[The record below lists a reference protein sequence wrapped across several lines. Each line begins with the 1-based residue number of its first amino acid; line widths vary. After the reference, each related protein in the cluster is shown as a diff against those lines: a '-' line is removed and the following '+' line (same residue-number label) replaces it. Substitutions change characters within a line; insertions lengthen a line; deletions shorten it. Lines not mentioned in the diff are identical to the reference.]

1 MSSLAGPVGAQGVA
15 GPAVRPARTLSKL
28 ADRWLI
34 PMFTF
39 LALFY
44 LVLPILVMIAFSF
57 NDPPGRFN
65 FVWGQ
70 FSLAAWGNPFGR
82 PGLEGGVATS
92 LVVATLATLVATTLG
107 TLIALSLSRY
117 KFGGRSGV
125 SLFIFIPMA
134 TPEIVLGASLLTL
147 FVATASEPLKTITG
161 GVLFPLGV
169 QTILIAHVMF
179 NIGFVVVTVRAR
191 MQGFPRHLEEAAM
204 DLGANPWTTFWKVTF
219 PLILPG
225 VLAGALL
232 AFSLSIDDFI
242 ITNFT
247 SGTATTFPIWV
258 WASIKNNL
266 PPQVHVIG
274 TMVFVG
280 AVGLVAL
287 STLWERRSERRDR
300 RIAAQEATRE
310 VARVEAAR
318 TAQAG

>member
-1 MSSLAGPVGAQGVA
+1 MSSIAPGVSAAGVG
-15 GPAVRPARTLSKL
+15 VRTASPGRRATKL
-28 ADRWLI
+28 VDRWLI
-34 PMFTF
+34 PVFVFM
-39 LALFY
+39 ALFY
-44 LVLPILVMIAFSF
+44 LALPILVMIAFSF

-82 PGLEGGVATS
+82 PGLEGAITTS
-92 LVVATLATLVATTLG
+92 LVVATVSTLIATILG
-107 TLIALSLSRY
+107 TLIALALSRY
-117 KFGGRSGV
+117 NFGGRSGV

-147 FVATASEPLKTITG
+147 FVGTASEPLKTITG

-169 QTILIAHVMF
+169 QTILIAHIMY
-179 NIGFVVVTVRAR
+179 NISFVVVTVRAR

-280 AVGLVAL
+280 AVGIVAL
-287 STLWERRSERRDR
+287 GTLWERRSERRDR
-300 RIAAQEATRE
+300 RIAVQ
-310 VARVEAAR
+310 EAAR
-318 TAQAG
+318 ELARVDASRMAPAD

>member
-1 MSSLAGPVGAQGVA
+1 VSSAARPLESRSVGARNG
-15 GPAVRPARTLSKL
+15 RPAQRFTKL
-28 ADRWLI
+28 VDRWLM
-34 PMFTF
+34 PVFTL

-44 LVLPILVMIAFSF
+44 LILPILVMVGFSF

-65 FVWGQ
+65 FVLGQ
-70 FSLAAWGNPFGR
+70 FSLAAWQNPFGR
-82 PGLEGGVATS
+82 PGLEGAIKTSLLVATIS
-92 LVVATLATLVATTLG
+92 TAIATTLG
-107 TLIALSLSRY
+107 TLIALALSRY
-117 KFGGRSGV
+117 QFSGRSGV

-147 FVATASEPLKTITG
+147 FVGTASEPLKTITG
-161 GVLFPLGV
+161 GLLFPLGV

-179 NIGFVVVTVRAR
+179 NISFVVVTVRAR

-225 VLAGALL
+225 ILAGALL

-242 ITNFT
+242 ITNFA

-280 AVGLVAL
+280 AVGIVAVNTIL
-287 STLWERRSERRDR
+287 TSRTEARDR
-300 RIAAQEATRE
+300 RIAQE
-310 VARVEAAR
+310 EAAR
-318 TAQAG
+318 AVEAHLVIPE

>member
-1 MSSLAGPVGAQGVA
+1 MSAAVTSASAEGASRVS
-15 GPAVRPARTLSKL
+15 PARRAGKF
-28 ADRWLI
+28 ADRWLM
-34 PMFTF
+34 PVYVF

-44 LVLPILVMIAFSF
+44 LALPILVMIAFSF

-65 FVWGQ
+65 FVWGE

-82 PGLEGGVATS
+82 PGLEGAITTS
-92 LVVATLATLVATTLG
+92 LLVATVATIIATILG

-117 KFGGRSGV
+117 NFGGRSGV

-147 FVATASEPLKTITG
+147 FVGTASEPLKTITG
-161 GVLFPLGV
+161 GALFPLGV
-169 QTILIAHVMF
+169 QTILIAHIMF
-179 NIGFVVVTVRAR
+179 NISFVVVTVRAR

-280 AVGLVAL
+280 AVGIVVLG
-287 STLWERRSERRDR
+287 TLWERRSERRDR
-300 RIAAQEATRE
+300 RIGAQEAARE
-310 VARVEAAR
+310 VARLQAAQSSP
-318 TAQAG
+318 AE

>member
-1 MSSLAGPVGAQGVA
+1 LNAVSKPLDMERSVTRQV
-15 GPAVRPARTLSKL
+15 GPARKIAKIV
-28 ADRWLI
+28 DRWLV
-34 PMFTF
+34 PAFAG

-44 LVLPILVMIAFSF
+44 LILPILVMIVYSF

-65 FVWGQ
+65 FVPGQ
-70 FSLAAWGNPFGR
+70 FSLAAWQHPFAR
-82 PGLEGGVATS
+82 PGLERAITTS
-92 LVVATLATLVATTLG
+92 LLVASISTIIATALG
-107 TLIALSLSRY
+107 TLIALALSRY
-117 KFGGRSGV
+117 QFGGRSGV

-147 FVATASEPLKTITG
+147 FVGTASEPLKTITG
-161 GVLFPLGV
+161 GALFPLGV

-179 NIGFVVVTVRAR
+179 NISFVVVTVRAR

-280 AVGLVAL
+280 AVALVAVN
-287 STLWERRSERRDR
+287 TLWARRVEQRDR
-300 RIAAQEATRE
+300 RIASQEIARAE
-310 VARVEAAR
+310 RGNLVAAE
-318 TAQAG
+318 

>member
-1 MSSLAGPVGAQGVA
+1 LSTESKSVGIETVGSQQVDPLRRLAK
-15 GPAVRPARTLSKL
+15 AV
-28 ADRWLI
+28 DRWLI
-34 PMFTF
+34 PAFTF

-44 LVLPILVMIAFSF
+44 LILPILVMIAYSF

-65 FVWGQ
+65 FVPGE
-70 FSLAAWGNPFGR
+70 FSLFAWQHPFAR
-82 PGLEGGVATS
+82 PGLERAIATS
-92 LVVATLATLVATTLG
+92 LLVASISTLIATALG
-107 TLIALSLSRY
+107 TLIALALSRY
-117 KFGGRSGV
+117 QFGGRSGV

-147 FVATASEPLKTITG
+147 FVATASEPFKSLTG
-161 GVLFPLGV
+161 GALFPLGV
-169 QTILIAHVMF
+169 QTILVAHVMF
-179 NIGFVVVTVRAR
+179 NISFVVVTVRAR

-225 VLAGALL
+225 ILAGALL

-266 PPQVHVIG
+266 PTQVHVIG

-287 STLWERRSERRDR
+287 NTLWERRVEQRDR
-300 RIAAQEATRE
+300 RIAAQE
-310 VARVEAAR
+310 VARAERAHLI
-318 TAQAG
+318 TAE

>member
-1 MSSLAGPVGAQGVA
+1 LSTVSKSVRLETAGSQQVGPLRRLAK
-15 GPAVRPARTLSKL
+15 AV
-28 ADRWLI
+28 DRWLV
-34 PMFTF
+34 PAFTF
-39 LALFY
+39 VALFY
-44 LVLPILVMIAFSF
+44 LILPILVMIAYSF

-65 FVWGQ
+65 FVPGV
-70 FSLAAWGNPFGR
+70 FSLSAWQHPFAR
-82 PGLEGGVATS
+82 IGLEGAITTS
-92 LVVATLATLVATTLG
+92 LLVASISTVIATALG
-107 TLIALSLSRY
+107 TLIALALSRY
-117 KFGGRSGV
+117 QFGGRSGV

-147 FVATASEPLKTITG
+147 FVATASEPFKTLTG
-161 GVLFPLGV
+161 GALFPLGV

-179 NIGFVVVTVRAR
+179 NISFVVVTVRAR

-204 DLGANPWTTFWKVTF
+204 DLGANAWTTFWKVTF

-225 VLAGALL
+225 ILAGALL

-266 PPQVHVIG
+266 PTQVHVIG

-287 STLWERRSERRDR
+287 NTFWERRVEGRDR
-300 RIAAQEATRE
+300 RIAAQE
-310 VARVEAAR
+310 VARAERAHLVAAE
-318 TAQAG
+318 

>member
-1 MSSLAGPVGAQGVA
+1 MSSVASPVTAEGVDA
-15 GPAVRPARTLSKL
+15 RKVSPARRATKF

-34 PMFTF
+34 PIYVF

-44 LVLPILVMIAFSF
+44 LALPILVMIAFSF

-65 FVWGQ
+65 FVWGE

-82 PGLEGGVATS
+82 PGLEGAITTS
-92 LVVATLATLVATTLG
+92 LVVATISTVIATILG
-107 TLIALSLSRY
+107 TLIALALSRY
-117 KFGGRSGV
+117 NFGGRSGV

-147 FVATASEPLKTITG
+147 FVATASEPLQTVTG

-169 QTILIAHVMF
+169 QTILIAHIMF
-179 NIGFVVVTVRAR
+179 NISFVVVTVRAR

-280 AVGLVAL
+280 AVGIVAL
-287 STLWERRSERRDR
+287 GTLWERRSERRDR
-300 RIAAQEATRE
+300 RIAAQEAARE
-310 VARVEAAR
+310 VARLQAANM
-318 TAQAG
+318 APAD

>member
-1 MSSLAGPVGAQGVA
+1 LSTLSNQIDLGRVRARHVGPS
-15 GPAVRPARTLSKL
+15 RRLSKL
-28 ADRWLI
+28 VDRWLV
-34 PMFTF
+34 PAFTF

-44 LVLPILVMIAFSF
+44 LLLPILVMVVYSF

-65 FVWGQ
+65 FVPGQ
-70 FSLAAWGNPFGR
+70 FSLGGWANPFGR
-82 PGLEGGVATS
+82 PGLEHAITTS
-92 LVVATLATLVATTLG
+92 LLVAAISTVIATALG
-107 TLIALSLSRY
+107 TLIALALSRY
-117 KFGGRSGV
+117 QFGGRSGV

-147 FVATASEPLKTITG
+147 FVGTASEPLKTITG
-161 GVLFPLGV
+161 GTLFPLGV

-179 NIGFVVVTVRAR
+179 NISFVVVTVRAR

-204 DLGANPWTTFWKVTF
+204 DLGANAWTTFWKVTF

-266 PPQVHVIG
+266 PTQVHVIG

-287 STLWERRSERRDR
+287 NTLWERWVERRDR
-300 RIAAQEATRE
+300 RIAIAEMARAERAQL
-310 VARVEAAR
+310 VPVE
-318 TAQAG
+318 

>member
-1 MSSLAGPVGAQGVA
+1 MSSMARPVGSERVGARGV
-15 GPAVRPARTLSKL
+15 GPAKKLSRL
-28 ADRWLI
+28 VDRWTV
-34 PMFTF
+34 PVFTA

-44 LVLPILVMIAFSF
+44 LILPILVMIAFSF

-65 FVWGQ
+65 FVAGQ
-70 FSLAAWGNPFGR
+70 FSLGAWQNPFGR
-82 PGLEGGVATS
+82 PGLEGAIRTS
-92 LVVATLATLVATTLG
+92 LVVATLSTLAATALG
-107 TLIALSLSRY
+107 TLIALALSRY
-117 KFGGRSGV
+117 QFRGRSGV

-134 TPEIVLGASLLTL
+134 TPEIVLGASLLTM
-147 FVATASEPLKTITG
+147 FVGTASEPLKTITG
-161 GVLFPLGV
+161 GALFPLGV

-179 NIGFVVVTVRAR
+179 NISFVVVTVRAR

-247 SGTATTFPIWV
+247 SGTSSTFPIWV

-287 STLWERRSERRDR
+287 STLWERRVERRDR
-300 RIAAQEATRE
+300 RIAAQE
-310 VARVEAAR
+310 VARAERAHLV
-318 TAQAG
+318 AQI